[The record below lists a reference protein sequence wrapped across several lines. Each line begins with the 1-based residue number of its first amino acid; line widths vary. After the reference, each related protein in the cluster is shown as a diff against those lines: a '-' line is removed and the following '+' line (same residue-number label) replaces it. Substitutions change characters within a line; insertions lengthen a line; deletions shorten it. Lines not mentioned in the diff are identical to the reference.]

1 MCKCVCV
8 CACVRVLTRAHPDL
22 HLAALLRGWRQQDLS
37 KWGQRALALSWVPWP
52 REVGSPV
59 LAPPPLPV
67 ALVQVYGTLA
77 ALLEQAGVLT
87 SSLPPGSAVYLGC
100 LLLGPLWW
108 PADRDGLSPASQ
120 GARASVC
127 PAAHLSSSSRRVPSA
142 LCDQNFPAVPALRA
156 AVGCPLFSAG
166 S

>member
-1 MCKCVCV
+1 MGAEGPGAV
-8 CACVRVLTRAHPDL
+8 
-22 HLAALLRGWRQQDLS
+22 
-37 KWGQRALALSWVPWP
+37 

-67 ALVQVYGTLA
+67 ALVQLYGTLA
-77 ALLEQAGVLT
+77 TLLEQVGVQGTLLDLLT
-87 SSLPPGSAVYLGC
+87 APRERSVLGMPAPGPAVVACGQGC
-100 LLLGPLWW
+100 V
-108 PADRDGLSPASQ
+108 SPASQ

-142 LCDQNFPAVPALRA
+142 LCGQNFPAIPALPA
-156 AVGCPLFSAG
+156 AVGCPLLSAG